1 MEGWRILATALL
13 GAGGLL
19 LVLLTMAKV
28 RDRAGRSGPVAMAGA
43 VSVTVLALL
52 CLLTAT
58 VLAPPLAWG
67 AVVVVCGAAAVLAL
81 VG

>member
-1 MEGWRILATALL
+1 MEGWRIFATVLL

-19 LVLLTMAKV
+19 LVLVTMAKV
-28 RDRAGRSGPVAMAGA
+28 RDRARRSGPVAMAGA
-43 VSVTVLALL
+43 IAVTVLALL

-58 VLAPPLAWG
+58 VFAPTVAWG
-67 AVVVVCGAAAVLAL
+67 AVVVVGGAAAVLTL

>member
-1 MEGWRILATALL
+1 MEGWRIFATALL

-28 RDRAGRSGPVAMAGA
+28 RDRTGKPGPTAMAGSVA
-43 VSVTVLALL
+43 VTLLALL

-58 VLAPPLAWG
+58 VLAAPVAWG
-67 AVVVVCGAAAVLAL
+67 AVVVVGGAAAVLTL